1 MKKKM
6 FTLMFGL
13 LLAVGWTSVASA
25 QALPQGG
32 YADRLGLTEVTASR
46 VEDKAFTTPTPLK
59 VRTIQ
64 RGPSVASNAP
74 RRANN
79 KPDVVYPK
87 SYYDTLMYTW
97 VDDNN
102 VSHTDPA
109 TKLATDPNQMY
120 ELLRFVYMDK
130 RFPGPYYSAFD
141 AAGARERKVYY
152 GGVAGGWD
160 IPFTTGSQPEPVG
173 DITIVIPSNNLNI
186 NSITVTINGVATTF
200 DANTAGTTTVTYNGN
215 QRNAYTLPTGW
226 QITDGDYFLKYQPS
240 GSTTAYGYFPGGG
253 TITIPTN
260 GATYATVAI
269 NGSTDNVA
277 DGITINNEAK
287 TLTTTDAVYTWTFG
301 SNSGSGTY
309 TKTFNVV
316 GDITLTGNG
325 NSYAY
330 ITSIQVTSGSN
341 VITSFTASSGATTL
355 PAGWTFNNAPGLASD
370 GSIVLGTSNGVERD
384 LIITSD
390 LLAGYPEVTVSV
402 TAYNYPA
409 SLGYSGT
416 SYPGYVYVNGTQL
429 TSYTSSSN
437 QTRSRTIQGDAV
449 DVEMYDADVYTPNEE
464 GYTALIVSVNN
475 NITKAP
481 VTYPENDQANAHNY
495 FNSREEI
502 IEYFRNNVKSIQ
514 LLTDG
519 LRIGEGEGEG
529 TVFNCS
535 GTYNKFFFLGKG
547 QAREKDDLVFLRQH
561 NFGYLLGE
569 YVPFKEM
576 FEEFSPTDGESGS
589 QITDFYI
596 EMMDGSVYDVVHDC
610 ASVIENGHQ
619 FSMSGNTGT
628 QEYAMSGMNFFIPD
642 YRLKYWEDE
651 FSYRTYSVSTEGDTT
666 WTTHGPWTVDGRT
679 MNPYKSTTG
688 SIFRSCPNFTV
699 NTAQYIKSHAPKVG
713 LYVLTLDAEANPCQ
727 GYDVETNHNYVV
739 TLDWTSSLNEMSG
752 KDVPQT
758 YVIYEVITNE
768 DGSTRLDSIDTVE
781 GQTHYDF
788 NGKLWPQGAHSETH
802 TYIIMGTPAD
812 SEHPEFVAW
821 SNEDAIVIPGLNDFL
836 ELGLTHH
843 ESDFDVPRMQN
854 WYRNFLVVNN
864 DGYVGLTTQGIVD
877 GDSVFNLMRF
887 ANIDSTIT
895 EQVAQL
901 KFENMTDGRV
911 KYTVRYVDENGANTQ
926 DIEAP
931 KYELTAMNIPVTG
944 YLTTK
949 HDNDIIIQPNG
960 YDVNFL
966 SISVQAGSYSQ
977 TWNSSQQNLPN
988 GWSVSDGSM
997 WVLENGARYLEGGGY
1012 ILIPAAILGNYTTAT
1027 VTVNA
1032 YGDPG
1037 KTAKISVNGDSKA
1050 ILNGVDNARNY
1061 VWTLTGA
1068 SSLNAPAMA
1077 FNIPTP
1083 NVTLK
1088 SIETNAG
1095 RGTLNAPK
1103 RAARTKTVTFTP
1115 GTNVGSNTSATTLD
1129 QMTNDNVSISCTLGA
1144 FNVNNNGNYR
1154 FAGGSTTTI
1163 TAGNGK
1169 ITRIEFTGASSYPVS
1184 RWTTVTPGT
1193 LTTSGNNGTWTGEAS
1208 AVTLTSAQSQVRCS
1222 RIVVTVEWD
1231 DENGSVTIGDGT
1243 YSVNMYMPVY
1253 GTNYNSAQSNQ
1264 MIYKASD
1271 LGIAA
1276 GSQITSLTFYPS
1288 TYNSISGINFSG
1300 GKVTLSI
1307 GNTTVEGFASAAAIT
1322 PDDLTQVAEVVPT
1335 VNTAQTAWTFTF
1347 TTPFTYTG
1355 GNLLVQVNTE
1365 AGTAG
1370 ESYFES
1376 TNNYTDYVG
1385 YVGGVGRAQFVPK
1398 VTFTYQEAGSVGP
1411 VVPTSDGVVRMANL
1425 RIVDQ
1430 FAEKIP
1436 VTNDHPYRYT
1446 YFLKLAGSDKESSM
1460 VPVTVQHT
1468 GAQVMGYYTQD
1479 EMLGDTVPAAFLTED
1494 VLSAQVNMNLSPTSA
1509 PYFYTVNSVKNGVP
1523 TKADDYSSYLN
1534 VLQRRSAGD
1543 YQEMQTKSSGVTNP
1557 MLSHIYQP
1565 GENNFFDFRKV
1576 CAQLKTDSLSYVPI
1590 IWTNGINRHY
1600 YVADSLHNSYGAPIW
1615 ETRVG
1620 DVSIISS
1627 QIERQ
1632 AQWNEATQ
1640 SWVWNPSVNWYDEGQ
1655 TQAYSLY
1662 MISDLQAEGIL
1673 PVSNVE
1679 YEPYMFRLWL
1689 VDSTQ
1694 SLRGYQWELDKD
1706 GKPIRVTDDP
1716 ESTPQGAWVLLDTK
1730 MCNNYDGQNNYVP
1743 DLVYSIS
1750 KVDGSQAGHSWDENI
1765 IFGAKLDANFR
1776 PRLVVRF
1783 YYKVKGARGNMLTGI
1798 NDDDNVGYVVIKGTN
1813 PHDPSTGVIEIM
1825 PNNEVVDVTYYNV
1838 QGMQSDKP
1846 FSGINIVVTRYSNG
1860 ATTTTKVLN

>member
-1 MKKKM
+1 MGTSASTGGSITISSALLNQVGADHE
-6 FTLMFGL
+6 TLRVYVNSFATANDTYTL
-13 LLAVGWTSVASA
+13 YIANTSITASA
-25 QALPQGG
+25 T
-32 YADRLGLTEVTASR
+32 LTTTAQNWYYDFTGTSSSGTVTGA
-46 VEDKAFTTPTPLK
+46 TTPTDVIIRL
-59 VRTIQ
+59 
-64 RGPSVASNAP
+64 AS
-74 RRANN
+74 
-79 KPDVVYPK
+79 
-87 SYYDTLMYTW
+87 
-97 VDDNN
+97 
-102 VSHTDPA
+102 
-109 TKLATDPNQMY
+109 
-120 ELLRFVYMDK
+120 
-130 RFPGPYYSAFD
+130 
-141 AAGARERKVYY
+141 
-152 GGVAGGWD
+152 
-160 IPFTTGSQPEPVG
+160 GSL
-173 DITIVIPSNNLNI
+173 ISN
-186 NSITVTINGVATTF
+186 ITVT
-200 DANTAGTTTVTYNGN
+200 
-215 QRNAYTLPTGW
+215 
-226 QITDGDYFLKYQPS
+226 S
-240 GSTTAYGYFPGGG
+240 GSTTITQWRGNTEGA
-253 TITIPTN
+253 TITSGWFASGTLTNVVSSFYSVGGSGVIRIPASFFEGYN
-260 GATYATVAI
+260 
-269 NGSTDNVA
+269 S
-277 DGITINNEAK
+277 ITI
-287 TLTTTDAVYTWTFG
+287 
-301 SNSGSGTY
+301 
-309 TKTFNVV
+309 
-316 GDITLTGNG
+316 
-325 NSYAY
+325 
-330 ITSIQVTSGSN
+330 
-341 VITSFTASSGATTL
+341 
-355 PAGWTFNNAPGLASD
+355 
-370 GSIVLGTSNGVERD
+370 
-384 LIITSD
+384 
-390 LLAGYPEVTVSV
+390 SV
-402 TAYNYPA
+402 T
-409 SLGYSGT
+409 GYCYS
-416 SYPGYVYVNGTQL
+416 
-429 TSYTSSSN
+429 TSYTGEVWIANYGNDGRSYFTS
-437 QTRSRTIQGDAV
+437 TSRTS
-449 DVEMYDADVYTPNEE
+449 PNTLTATINFPAKVNESTYMPDEE
-464 GYTALIVSVNN
+464 GYTALLVQVKNNGQIYDEPSAYIGAFEFTDSVDVINYISN
-475 NITKAP
+475 NI
-481 VTYPENDQANAHNY
+481 
-495 FNSREEI
+495 
-502 IEYFRNNVKSIQ
+502 KSVQ

-519 LRIGEGEGEG
+519 MRIGEGEDVG

-547 QAREKDDLVFLRQH
+547 RARKKSSGVLASINLTGNLKWPSYACEQ
-561 NFGYLLGE
+561 G
-569 YVPFKEM
+569 PFKYM
-576 FEEFSPTDGESGS
+576 FEQFSPTGGEAGQ

-596 EMMDGSVYDVVHDC
+596 EMMDGAVYDVVHDC
-610 ASVIENGHQ
+610 ASVIQQAHQ

-642 YRLKYWEDE
+642 YRLKYWTLVDTIG
-651 FSYRTYSVSTEGDTT
+651 TYSDGSAWTE
-666 WTTHGPWTVDGRT
+666 TVDGRD
-679 MNPYKSTTG
+679 MNPYMQADANGKTG
-688 SIFRSCPNFTV
+688 IAYVGASYFAV
-699 NTAQYIKSHAPKVG
+699 NYAQYNPSHAPKVG
-713 LYVLTLDAEANPCQ
+713 LYVLSLDAEANPCE
-727 GYDVETNHNYVV
+727 GYDIETNHNYVV

-752 KDVPQT
+752 HEVPQT

-768 DGSTRLDSIDTVE
+768 DGSIRLDSIDTVE

-788 NGKLWPQGAHSETH
+788 NGKLWPQGAHSESH

-821 SNEDAIVIPGLNDFL
+821 SNEDDIVIPGLNDFL

-864 DGYVGLTTQGIVD
+864 DGYVGLTTHGIYD

-887 ANIDSTIT
+887 ANLDSTIT

-926 DIEAP
+926 DVEAP

-977 TWNSSQQNLPN
+977 TWNSSQQNLPS

-997 WVLENGARYLEGGGY
+997 WVLEDGARYLEGGGY

-1032 YGDPG
+1032 YGDPS
-1037 KTAKISVNGDSKA
+1037 KTAKISVNGESKA

-1077 FNIPTP
+1077 FDIPTP

-1095 RGTLNAPK
+1095 RGSLNAPK

-1115 GTNVGSNTSATTLD
+1115 GTNVGSNTSATSLD

-1144 FNVNNNGNYR
+1144 FNISGHYR

-1169 ITRIEFTGASSYPVS
+1169 ITRIEFTGVSSYPVS

-1243 YSVNMYMPVY
+1243 YSVNMYLPVY

-1307 GNTTVEGFASAAAIT
+1307 GNTTVEGFASATAIT